1 MNLICFLN
9 HGSPSLDESR
19 RIVDDYVKG
28 GVDIVETDFPADD
41 PYLDGEN
48 IQIRMA
54 EALRKCSDYDKY
66 MENIEKILEEH
77 PGIHL
82 YILIYELT
90 VMKIGIEKF
99 IHFMKRNHLEDM
111 ILVGVEYPHV
121 RDDLMAAGIKVS
133 AYVEYHLPEHEIE
146 IAKKTNGFIYLQ
158 ATPAGK
164 FHPNYKDLKSIIRY
178 LREEVGLKNQINC
191 GIGIHTLE
199 KVAMVRDAG
208 ADGAFIGSQVMAL
221 HGDSEALQAKVRE
234 IRKVAHPEEN

>member
-9 HGSPSLDESR
+9 HGSPSLDASR
-19 RIVDDYVKG
+19 KTVDDYIKG
-28 GVDIVETDFPADD
+28 GVDIVETDFPAED

-48 IQIRMA
+48 IKIRMA
-54 EALRKCSDYDKY
+54 EALAKCSDYNKY
-66 MENIEKILEEH
+66 MENIELILKEQ

-99 IHFMKRNHLEDM
+99 VRFMRKNNLEEI

-121 RDDLMAAGIKVS
+121 REALMKAGLKLS
-133 AYVEYHLPEHEIE
+133 AFIQYHLPDDQIE
-146 IAKKTNGFIYLQ
+146 LAKKTNGFIYLQ
-158 ATPAGK
+158 ATPADK
-164 FHPNYKDLKSIIRY
+164 LHPVYQDLKSIIHY
-178 LREEVGLKNQINC
+178 LRHECGLKNKINC

-208 ADGAFIGSQVMAL
+208 ADGAFIGSQVMGL
-221 HGDSEALQAKVRE
+221 HGHSEALQQKVAE
-234 IRKVAHPEEN
+234 IRKVAHPQ